1 MKLYYFK
8 DPKKNF
14 GDDLNPWLWHRLV
27 PHLHDDDSS
36 QLFVGIGTLI
46 NHRVPAQPIKHVF
59 GSGVGYG
66 DVPALDDKWK
76 FHVLRGYES
85 ARLLNADHASVI
97 TDGAVLLNAVDLPRA
112 PSTDKAVGFIPH
124 CLSNRYYGWG
134 RVAEALGMHFIDVRW
149 DVERVLVEMTRC
161 RTLVCEAMHGAIVA
175 DTLRIP
181 WIPVSCYDY
190 ISAFKWRD
198 WLSTV
203 SLPYDPVHV
212 TSLYDIER
220 DDDWR
225 SRAKNS
231 VKRGLQSVGVWSD
244 GWTPPPAAKTGQRE
258 FDRALG
264 ELSEAMKREPMLS
277 ADSVLDTHTHRF
289 LERLHA
295 FAAHA
300 PKSPI

>member
-8 DPKKNF
+8 DPHGNF
-14 GDDLNPWLWHRLV
+14 GDDLNPWLWHRLT
-27 PHLHDDDSS
+27 PRLHDADESE
-36 QLFVGIGTLI
+36 LFVGIGTLI
-46 NHRVPAQPIKHVF
+46 NHRVPKQPVKHVF

-66 DVPALDDKWK
+66 DVPVLDDTWR

-85 ARLLNADHASVI
+85 ARLLNADRASVI
-97 TDGAVLLNAVDLPRA
+97 TDAAVLLNAVDTPRA
-112 PSTDKAVGFIPH
+112 PCADRAIGFIPH
-124 CLSNRYYGWG
+124 CLSNRYYEWE

-149 DVERVLVEMTRC
+149 DVERVLREMTRC

-203 SLPYDPVHV
+203 SLPYDPVQV

-220 DDDWR
+220 NDGWR

-231 VKRGLQSVGVWSD
+231 LKRGLRTAGLWQAN
-244 GWTPPPAAKTGQRE
+244 WTPPPAARTGKRE
-258 FDRALG
+258 LDQALAA
-264 ELSEAMKREPMLS
+264 LATAMKREPMLS

-295 FAAHA
+295 FAA
-300 PKSPI
+300 